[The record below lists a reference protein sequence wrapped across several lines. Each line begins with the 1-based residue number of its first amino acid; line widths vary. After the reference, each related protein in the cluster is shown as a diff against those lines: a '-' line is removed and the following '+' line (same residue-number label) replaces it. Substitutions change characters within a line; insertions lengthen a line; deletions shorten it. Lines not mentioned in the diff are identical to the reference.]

1 MILLQR
7 VIPAIININKLF
19 IEQLYILFIEQFIN
33 KGCERWNISKLEIM
47 GTTFRRKK
55 KWGLLGNISFTNGEL
70 EMKKSLQEKKWLRYR
85 VLPI

>member
-7 VIPAIININKLF
+7 VIPAIINTNKLF
-19 IEQLYILFIEQFIN
+19 IEQLYIFFIEQFIN

-55 KWGLLGNISFTNGEL
+55 QMGLTRKYLFYKWRTRDEGKLT
-70 EMKKSLQEKKWLRYR
+70 
-85 VLPI
+85 